1 MTREDEPAWVPLALV
16 GSVLLLVVSVGWGL
30 VRGKELRDTP
40 GRRRRPVRLLGE
52 FITLVLWCC
61 GGVVLAWLL
70 AGAAAL
76 SKSRAGLWL
85 LVLETPFLPYALYW
99 LVLLLGGG

>member
-1 MTREDEPAWVPLALV
+1 M
-16 GSVLLLVVSVGWGL
+16 LLVISVGWGL

-40 GRRRRPVRLLGE
+40 GGGDAGFAILGE
-52 FITLVLWCC
+52 FIMLVLWCR
-61 GGVVLAWLL
+61 GVVVMAWLL

-85 LVLETPFLPYALYW
+85 LALETPFLLYALYW
-99 LVLLLGGG
+99 LVFLCSGA